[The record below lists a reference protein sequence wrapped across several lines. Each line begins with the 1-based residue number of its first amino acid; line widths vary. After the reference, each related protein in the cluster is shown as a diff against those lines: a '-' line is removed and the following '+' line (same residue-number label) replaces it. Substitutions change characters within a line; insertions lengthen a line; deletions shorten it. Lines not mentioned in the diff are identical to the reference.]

1 MGIVAIGSSLGG
13 TTIPIAVKQLI
24 PQVGCVRPL
33 DFETVRNL
41 NLCAFQIPVDDED
54 NRVFTS
60 RSHRCV

>member
-41 NLCAFQIPVDDED
+41 NLCA
-54 NRVFTS
+54 S
-60 RSHRCV
+60 